1 MADESVRRNLPVLL
15 RKLRETYPNAR
26 YELDWENPLQLLVA
40 TILAAQCTDQR
51 VNAVTP
57 ALFARYRDAQAFA
70 GADLAELEESV
81 RPTGFYRNKARAVR
95 DACQALVD
103 RFGGSVPANIND
115 LVTLPGVAR
124 KTANVVLN
132 NAFQIAS
139 GVIVDTHVVR
149 VSQRLGLTDETK
161 PERIEADLM
170 KLVPRDDWIPF
181 GAEVVLHGRYVC
193 TARDP
198 HCAQCILDDLCPK
211 RGVTLVEDEQAR
223 SRPTAF
229 ASESIDDEFE
239 EEGAVRREPSQRG
252 GSARSFI
259 DPPLF
264 QEEVNTMSSTGA
276 FAGIGHLPEDWRA
289 ILADE
294 LDKPYFHR
302 LQEFVAAERRAHAV
316 FPPEPDV
323 FNALRLTPYERTN
336 VLLLGQDPYHDD
348 GQAHGLCFS
357 VQPGVKPPPSLV
369 NMFKELRDDL
379 GCTIPKH
386 GYLASWAEQGV
397 LLLNAVLTVRV
408 HEPNS
413 HKDKGWETFT
423 DAIIRAVNDK
433 PSPVVFVLWG
443 AYAQKKGKL
452 IDASRHAILT
462 AAHPS
467 PLSAKKFF
475 GSRPFSA
482 INSALRSFGKPPI
495 NWQLPERV

>member
-1 MADESVRRNLPVLL
+1 MADENVRRNLPTVL
-15 RKLRETYPNAR
+15 RKLRGTYPNAR

-40 TILAAQCTDQR
+40 TILAAQCTDER

-57 ALFARYRDAQAFA
+57 ALFAKYRDAQAFA
-70 GADLAELEESV
+70 RADLAELEENV
-81 RPTGFYRNKARAVR
+81 RPTGFYRNKARAIR

-103 RFGGSVPANIND
+103 RFGGSVPADIND
-115 LVTLPGVAR
+115 LTTLPGVAR

-132 NAFQIAS
+132 NAFQIPS
-139 GVIVDTHVVR
+139 GVIVDTHVAR
-149 VSQRLGLTDETK
+149 VSQRLGLTDQTK

-170 KLVPRDDWIPF
+170 KLLPRDDWIPF
-181 GAEVVLHGRYVC
+181 GAAVVLHGRYVC

-198 HCAQCILDDLCPK
+198 RCARCVLEDLCPK
-211 RGVTLVEDEQAR
+211 RGVTSVEDEPAGSRQA
-223 SRPTAF
+223 AF
-229 ASESIDDEFE
+229 ASAALDDEFE
-239 EEGAVRREPSQRG
+239 GVSTERSESSRRG
-252 GSARSFI
+252 GRTRSSVEL
-259 DPPLF
+259 PSVR
-264 QEEVNTMSSTGA
+264 EVNTMWASKGTSV
-276 FAGIGHLPEDWRA
+276 GIGQLPEDWGA

-294 LDKPYFHR
+294 LDKPYFHK
-302 LQEFVAAERRAHAV
+302 LQEFVADERRAHTV

-323 FNALRLTPYERTN
+323 FNALKLTPYARTN

-357 VQPGVKPPPSLV
+357 VQPGVKPPQSLV

-397 LLLNAVLTVRV
+397 LLLNAVLTVRA
-408 HEPNS
+408 HEANS
-413 HKDKGWETFT
+413 HKDKGWEIFT

-443 AYAQKKGKL
+443 AYAQKKAKL

-482 INSALRSFGKPPI
+482 INNALRGFGKPPI
-495 NWQLPERV
+495 DWQLPERV